1 MSSSRPTILSSRST
15 TLTTFLRRMNPRNRR
30 PLRRRKMLTPI
41 SMIPNQIALVKQKNL
56 KGRRS
61 VLYLTSNG
69 GDLSWVR
76 FFKALTYHLVSL
88 KSYYLD
94 EAHNIKNVKTKG
106 AIACCELQ
114 SKFRWCLTGTPM
126 SVVEISFV

>member
-1 MSSSRPTILSSRST
+1 M
-15 TLTTFLRRMNPRNRR
+15 M
-30 PLRRRKMLTPI
+30 TPI
-41 SMIPNQIALVKQKNL
+41 LMIPNQIASGKQKNL

-61 VLYLTSNG
+61 VLSLTSNG
-69 GDLSWVR
+69 GELSWVR
-76 FFKALTYHLVSL
+76 FFKTLTILSL
-88 KSYYLD
+88 IVLNLD

-126 SVVEISFV
+126 SVV